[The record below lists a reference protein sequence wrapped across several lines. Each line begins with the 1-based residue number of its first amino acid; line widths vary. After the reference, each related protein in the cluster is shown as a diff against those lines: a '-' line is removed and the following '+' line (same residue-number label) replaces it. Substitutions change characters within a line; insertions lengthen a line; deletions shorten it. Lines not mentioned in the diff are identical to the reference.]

1 MKKDQKSTKP
11 QKQGRKTKTTRILSQ
26 LKEYQQLPGTPGC
39 KDNDDFTASNAIS
52 TMGMG
57 NSDWEKLVPK
67 VKPSKLSWSK
77 ES

>member
-1 MKKDQKSTKP
+1 MVALIAFMSKR
-11 QKQGRKTKTTRILSQ
+11 RKISKIINIS
-26 LKEYQQLPGTPGC
+26 ES
-39 KDNDDFTASNAIS
+39 NDDFTVSNAIS

-77 ES
+77 RILNQQVRRTARKELTGL